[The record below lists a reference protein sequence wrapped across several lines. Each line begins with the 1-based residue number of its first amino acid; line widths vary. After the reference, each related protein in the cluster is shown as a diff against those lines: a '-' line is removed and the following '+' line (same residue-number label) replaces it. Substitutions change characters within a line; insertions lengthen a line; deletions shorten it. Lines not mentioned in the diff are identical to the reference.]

1 MSVLDVVQRRSDTGF
16 ARLALFVLPVAVL
29 VVAAVGIV
37 LVMPSISSDVDAREW
52 YGGLLGGSDLY
63 ELNVIFARIVPFL
76 AGGFMALALLQRRL
90 LRSVEVNDAQSLGR
104 HGVTEVVTHW
114 LNAIGLVLCLITA
127 VFLLNWIDNPLS
139 LETAYILHFIGAGF
153 SVAAVSHHLAYQL
166 VGGGSG
172 LIPRSKADVRN
183 ALGEAVSYTG
193 VYRGRTG
200 VLGVQLP
207 LSVRRP
213 LQSVLRRYDIA
224 PEPAGKYLAT
234 EKVISY
240 TGWAVLVGIVVIT
253 GLLKALHYIYALPGW
268 LRDALTFLHDGAT
281 IFFLIFLLIHV
292 GALVLVPRNWGLL
305 KSMFTTRVS
314 RAYAREHLP
323 AWAAET
329 DGAAAQTESPAASP
343 PAAAGETSPAEPA
356 S

>member
-1 MSVLDVVQRRSDTGF
+1 MSVLDVVQRRTDTGF
-16 ARLALFVLPVAVL
+16 GRIALLLPVAV
-29 VVAAVGIV
+29 VVIAAIGVA
-37 LVMPSISSDVDAREW
+37 LVMPSISSDVGSREW
-52 YGGLLGGSDLY
+52 YRGVLGGSDLY
-63 ELNVIFARIVPFL
+63 ELNVIFARVVLFL

-90 LRSVEVNDAQSLGR
+90 LHSVEVNTAASLGR

-114 LNAIGLVLCLITA
+114 LNAVGLILCLVTA

-139 LETAYILHFIGAGF
+139 LETAYALHFIGAGF
-153 SVAAVSHHLAYQL
+153 SVAAVAHFVAYQL
-166 VGGGSG
+166 VGGGYG
-172 LIPRSKADVRN
+172 LVPRSKADVKN
-183 ALGEAVSYTG
+183 ALGETVSYTG

-200 VLGVQLP
+200 VFGVQLP
-207 LSVRRP
+207 LNVRRP
-213 LQSVLRRYDIA
+213 LQSLLRRYNIA

-240 TGWAVLVGIVVIT
+240 TGWAVLVGIVVVT

-281 IFFLIFLLIHV
+281 IFFLIFLIIHV
-292 GALVLVPRNWGLL
+292 AALVLVPRNWGLL

-323 AWAAET
+323 VWAAET
-329 DGAAAQTESPAASP
+329 EGTGVQAEAAAANPTVAVSDTS
-343 PAAAGETSPAEPA
+343 AAGPA

>member
-1 MSVLDVVQRRSDTGF
+1 MSVLDVVQRRSDTGLG
-16 ARLALFVLPVAVL
+16 RLALLILPVAVL

-37 LVMPSISSDVDAREW
+37 LVMPSISGDVDARDW
-52 YGGLLGGSDLY
+52 YGGFLGGSDLY

-90 LRSVEVNDAQSLGR
+90 LRPAEANDAQSLGR

-114 LNAIGLVLCLITA
+114 LNAVGLVLCLITA

-139 LETAYILHFIGAGF
+139 LETAYIVHFIGAGF
-153 SVAAVSHHLAYQL
+153 SVAAVAHHIAYQL
-166 VGGGSG
+166 IGGGNG
-172 LIPRSKADVRN
+172 LVPRSKADVKN

-200 VLGVQLP
+200 VFGIQLP
-207 LSVRRP
+207 LSARRP
-213 LQSVLRRYDIA
+213 LQSVLRRYEIA

-240 TGWAVLVGIVVIT
+240 TGWAVLVGIVVVT

-268 LRDALTFLHDGAT
+268 LRDGLTFLHDGAT

-329 DGAAAQTESPAASP
+329 DGTAVQTGPSAPHP
-343 PAAAGETSPAEPA
+343 PAAVTDTSAAEPG